1 MPIWSQHLLVLLLV
15 AGCLLLVG
23 WQTFQSL
30 LGRKSRIGSCC
41 AKGCPPVDQKPA
53 QKTERTHFLPA
64 DMLVRRK

>member
-1 MPIWSQHLLVLLLV
+1 MPLWSQHLLVLLLV

-30 LGRKSRIGSCC
+30 LGRKSKIGSCC
-41 AKGCPPVDQKPA
+41 AKGCDPNAHKA
-53 QKTERTHFLPA
+53 QEKIERKHFLPA